1 MFFFLMCLFGLKTY
15 PKFIRASIDPGHG
28 FYSLT
33 GYKEEKYMKKIS
45 AKIYKQSKHL
55 PLKSFNLK

>member
-1 MFFFLMCLFGLKTY
+1 MCLFGLKTY

-45 AKIYKQSKHL
+45 AKIYKQSKYTSH
-55 PLKSFNLK
+55 